1 MEETPHGGT
10 TVRDQDGTS
19 DTGPPDISM
28 SQTEAGGV
36 SEAPSDAVMNGG
48 VGPNGDDGGSSAG
61 SPGGAKDGT
70 SALETESAANDD
82 GVELTKGGSAQLE
95 TAEACAPDA
104 GDLAVCA
111 DADNYGIGPKSA
123 GEDGG
128 IGSTR
133 ADGGH
138 SRGNS
143 SSIEGSSI
151 ASSIMEDDVQRLT
164 LVDSSEQQSK
174 PIDVCATP
182 TRRNAA
188 LKGVDADKL
197 SLPAAVSTSGGES
210 GSTVEK
216 EEAAAAPNVATGPT
230 ASEQVVG
237 NSSGMQS
244 IEPSVSA
251 DDVTSASQH
260 SASDSTASIS
270 TPAAGHRLR
279 RADTAP
285 PQLSGTST
293 ATAMS
298 STHSPRSPVGSDGMD
313 SSGLPPR
320 PPPGPNGGGGV
331 VRMPSQNGRHKR
343 QQPPPAG
350 VDLSTHSAPN
360 HPAGMHSYQHSPT
373 PQQQGG
379 SGVVKPPSPTNSA
392 LLQEPTTEEVSSS
405 MDAIISSPP
414 VQQSNEIIV
423 ERSPGGRYLRFQE
436 KLGSGAY
443 KDVYRAYDT
452 IEGIEVAWNVVNLA
466 GVPKAERAR
475 IVHEVRL
482 LERLH
487 HKNIISFHG
496 SWVNREKEQVIFV
509 TEILSSGT
517 LKSFINKVQVIR
529 WKIAKRWAIQ
539 ILKGLEYLH
548 SQDPPIIHRDLKCDN
563 IFINGTSGDLRIGDL
578 GLSTVIDNKNKVCVA
593 SLFLI
598 SESFTLHTHMTIY
611 GRQYFTLLLCLPFRP
626 ITVSSTNL
634 TLTKLYGF
642 LLFSSCPS
650 SGAKRP
656 RNPRV
661 HGTGIV

>member
-1 MEETPHGGT
+1 METPHGGT

-19 DTGPPDISM
+19 DTGSPDIIM
-28 SQTEAGGV
+28 SQAEAGGI

-48 VGPNGDDGGSSAG
+48 GGPNGDDGGSPGSADD
-61 SPGGAKDGT
+61 AKDGT
-70 SALETESAANDD
+70 SALETKSAAPATNDD
-82 GVELTKGGSAQLE
+82 DVESTKGGSAQLE
-95 TAEACAPDA
+95 TAGAYESNAVNP
-104 GDLAVCA
+104 AVCA
-111 DADNYGIGPKSA
+111 DADNYGIGPKLA
-123 GEDGG
+123 GEDGDG
-128 IGSTR
+128 GNSR

-143 SSIEGSSI
+143 SIEGSSI
-151 ASSIMEDDVQRLT
+151 ASSSMEDDVQRLT
-164 LVDSSEQQSK
+164 LVDSSEQLLK
-174 PIDVCATP
+174 PIDVCTTP

-197 SLPAAVSTSGGES
+197 SLPAAVSSGGES
-210 GSTVEK
+210 GSSAEK
-216 EEAAAAPNVATGPT
+216 EAAAAPNVGIGPIYSEGGGGD
-230 ASEQVVG
+230 ASVLQT
-237 NSSGMQS
+237 

-251 DDVTSASQH
+251 DDVTSPSQH
-260 SASDSTASIS
+260 HASDSTASTS
-270 TPAAGHRLR
+270 TPAAGHGLR

-285 PQLSGTST
+285 PQLSGTSI

-320 PPPGPNGGGGV
+320 PPPGPNVGGGA
-331 VRMPSQNGRHKR
+331 VRMPPQNGHHNR
-343 QQPPPAG
+343 QQPPLAG

-360 HPAGMHSYQHSPT
+360 PAAGIHSYQHSPT

-379 SGVVKPPSPTNSA
+379 SGGVKPPSPTNNSSIGGGT
-392 LLQEPTTEEVSSS
+392 LLQEPTNEEVSSS
-405 MDAIISSPP
+405 MDAIISSSP
-414 VQQSNEIIV
+414 VQQSNENIV

-578 GLSTVIDNKNKVCVA
+578 GLSTVIDNKNKVCGL
-593 SLFLI
+593 SLSHFSI
-598 SESFTLHTHMTIY
+598 FTLHSHMTMV
-611 GRQYFTLLLCLPFRP
+611 RQDFASPFLAHYYVFNLKLTNYEDFCFIFVP
-626 ITVSSTNL
+626 IL
-634 TLTKLYGF
+634 R
-642 LLFSSCPS
+642 C
-650 SGAKRP
+650 
-656 RNPRV
+656 
-661 HGTGIV
+661 

>member
-1 MEETPHGGT
+1 MATPHGDT

-19 DTGPPDISM
+19 DTGPPDIRM
-28 SQTEAGGV
+28 SQAEAGGV
-36 SEAPSDAVMNGG
+36 SGPPSDAVINGG
-48 VGPNGDDGGSSAG
+48 GGPDGDDGGSAAR
-61 SPGGAKDGT
+61 SPDGAKDGT
-70 SALETESAANDD
+70 RALETESAAPNDD
-82 GVELTKGGSAQLE
+82 DVELTKGGSAQLE
-95 TAEACAPDA
+95 TAGASAPDA
-104 GDLAVCA
+104 VDLAVCA
-111 DADNYGIGPKSA
+111 NADNYGIGLKSA
-123 GEDGG
+123 GEDGDG
-128 IGSTR
+128 GNSL

-143 SSIEGSSI
+143 SIEGSSI
-151 ASSIMEDDVQRLT
+151 ASSSMEDDVQRLM
-164 LVDSSEQQSK
+164 LVDSSEQPSK
-174 PIDVCATP
+174 SIDVCATP

-188 LKGVDADKL
+188 LKGVDAGKL
-197 SLPAAVSTSGGES
+197 SLPAAVSSGGES
-210 GSTVEK
+210 GSSAEK
-216 EEAAAAPNVATGPT
+216 EAAAAPNVGTGPT
-230 ASEQVVG
+230 TSEQVVD
-237 NSSGMQS
+237 NASGVQS
-244 IEPSVSA
+244 IQPSVSA
-251 DDVTSASQH
+251 DDVTSSTQH
-260 SASDSTASIS
+260 HSSDSTASIS
-270 TPAAGHRLR
+270 TPAAGHGLR

-293 ATAMS
+293 ATAMN

-331 VRMPSQNGRHKR
+331 VRMPPQNGHHNR

-350 VDLSTHSAPN
+350 VDLSTHSVPN
-360 HPAGMHSYQHSPT
+360 HAAGIHSYQHSPT
-373 PQQQGG
+373 PQKQGG
-379 SGVVKPPSPTNSA
+379 SGVVKPPSPTNNSSLSGGT

-414 VQQSNEIIV
+414 VQQSNENIV

-466 GVPKAERAR
+466 GVPKVERAR

-578 GLSTVIDNKNKVCVA
+578 GLSTVIDNKNKVWGL
-593 SLFLI
+593 SLSQFSI
-598 SESFTLHTHMTIY
+598 IYSAYTHMIIRT
-611 GRQYFTLLLCLPFRP
+611 
-626 ITVSSTNL
+626 
-634 TLTKLYGF
+634 
-642 LLFSSCPS
+642 
-650 SGAKRP
+650 
-656 RNPRV
+656 
-661 HGTGIV
+661 